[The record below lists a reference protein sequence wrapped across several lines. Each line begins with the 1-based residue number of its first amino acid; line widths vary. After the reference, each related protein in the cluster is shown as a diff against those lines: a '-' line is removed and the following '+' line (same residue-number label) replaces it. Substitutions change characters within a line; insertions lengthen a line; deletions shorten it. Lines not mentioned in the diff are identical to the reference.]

1 MNLTKL
7 LKRGNNSFVVAL
19 LLGGYYRCR
28 YFFKICRLNRLKGY
42 CGLNQ
47 GEKILKKLE

>member
-19 LLGGYYRCR
+19 LWGETTDVDT
-28 YFFKICRLNRLKGY
+28 FSKFV
-42 CGLNQ
+42 GLTD
-47 GEKILKKLE
+47 

>member
-19 LLGGYYRCR
+19 LWGGGTTDVDT
-28 YFFKICRLNRLKGY
+28 FSKFV
-42 CGLNQ
+42 GLTD
-47 GEKILKKLE
+47 

>member
-19 LLGGYYRCR
+19 LWGGTTDVDT
-28 YFFKICRLNRLKGY
+28 FSKFV
-42 CGLNQ
+42 GLTD
-47 GEKILKKLE
+47 